1 MTSSSTWTIYQI
13 SSVSYFDQ
21 NIILD
26 TRRISG
32 LTDAEAFNIASN
44 ICTTFGGTFGSDVY
58 VGKTDWTAVDYTTN
72 YTAKTFS

>member
-1 MTSSSTWTIYQI
+1 MSTSQSWTIYQI

-21 NIILD
+21 NIVLD

-32 LTDAEAFNIASN
+32 LTDTEAFNIASY

-58 VGKTDWTAVDYTTN
+58 VDKTDWTAVGYTTN